1 MQKVLTEIGQV
12 TLTSIFS
19 LAMMFL
25 ITRWGGKR
33 QIAQMSP
40 FDYLNAVTVGSIA
53 AELATNLEAWYRPLT
68 ALLVYGVITWIV
80 EVSACKSI
88 ELRTFWSG
96 RAVIL
101 MKDGVILKENLR
113 KATIDLNEFL
123 GQARIA
129 GYFNPNDGKIYI
141 NSGSKNAVA
150 QIISHELTHS
160 IETSSSYGELSGLV
174 FDRLKATGED
184 INALRTAKRELYE
197 RNGVTLADETAIDQE
212 IVAEYVEK
220 NLRTDEKSIR
230 ELVIQKRS
238 LAQRI
243 SDWIDRVLAKL
254 GNKDA
259 EERAFL
265 NRAKRLYA
273 KALRETEV
281 DNSTAK
287 SNAGAMTDN
296 NNDIQFSLKNK
307 NLDVNSRIPFTY
319 LNDYISVSK
328 GDNASLSKLETTVK
342 GIKRGTYT
350 NKATGYKADI
360 NSETINKALHPKSG
374 KMNNFSTRYIDNLN
388 AMRVLPEL

>member
-123 GQARIA
+123 GRHGLPA
-129 GYFNPNDGKIYI
+129 
-141 NSGSKNAVA
+141 
-150 QIISHELTHS
+150 ISTP
-160 IETSSSYGELSGLV
+160 TK
-174 FDRLKATGED
+174 FKRPFWKTTDRSAFCRKANHG
-184 INALRTAKRELYE
+184 RPRH
-197 RNGVTLADETAIDQE
+197 
-212 IVAEYVEK
+212 
-220 NLRTDEKSIR
+220 
-230 ELVIQKRS
+230 
-238 LAQRI
+238 RI
-243 SDWIDRVLAKL
+243 SESPPSQPVP
-254 GNKDA
+254 G
-259 EERAFL
+259 
-265 NRAKRLYA
+265 
-273 KALRETEV
+273 
-281 DNSTAK
+281 
-287 SNAGAMTDN
+287 MT
-296 NNDIQFSLKNK
+296 
-307 NLDVNSRIPFTY
+307 
-319 LNDYISVSK
+319 
-328 GDNASLSKLETTVK
+328 
-342 GIKRGTYT
+342 
-350 NKATGYKADI
+350 
-360 NSETINKALHPKSG
+360 
-374 KMNNFSTRYIDNLN
+374 
-388 AMRVLPEL
+388 